1 MRSGRSIAVHRAAKD
16 AAQVP
21 MLLYGPEGIY
31 RSRLLFLRRKTLR
44 RERFSGEEQDIR
56 LSSLDRLLKRAVYG
70 IMGVNL
76 EYKENRM
83 SRILI
88 IEDDEDLREGLVFS
102 LEMDGYETSCAGT
115 KREGMEL
122 LKKSR
127 YDLVLLDCNLPDG
140 SGYDLCTE
148 IREYGDMPLF
158 MLTARNTEM
167 DEVKALELG
176 AADFMSKP
184 FSLAVLKARI
194 RKILQSAEQGSRL
207 VSGGIVIDRDA
218 CRVTR
223 EGGEVPLS
231 RIEYQLLLYLVE
243 NRNRVL
249 AKEQILSHVWDSQG
263 KFVDENTLSVNIRRL
278 RTKLEE
284 DPKHPGRIRTVHGIG
299 YVWKE
304 GEQ

>member
-1 MRSGRSIAVHRAAKD
+1 
-16 AAQVP
+16 
-21 MLLYGPEGIY
+21 
-31 RSRLLFLRRKTLR
+31 
-44 RERFSGEEQDIR
+44 
-56 LSSLDRLLKRAVYG
+56 
-70 IMGVNL
+70 
-76 EYKENRM
+76 M

-88 IEDDEDLREGLVFS
+88 IEDDEDLREGLAFS
-102 LEMDGYETSCAGT
+102 LALDGCETSCAGT
-115 KREGMEL
+115 KREGMEQ
-122 LKKSR
+122 LKKGR

-207 VSGGIVIDRDA
+207 VSGGIVIERDA
-218 CRVTR
+218 CRILR
-223 EGGEVPLS
+223 EGSEIPLS

-249 AKEQILSHVWDSQG
+249 AKEQILSYVWDSQG

-278 RTKLEE
+278 RAKLEE
-284 DPKHPGRIRTVHGIG
+284 DPKHPERIRTVHGIG